1 MSSLRT
7 LALAVC
13 CVVLIAPP
21 APARQAQARGESIA
35 GLLRDGDAAGAL
47 KRIDEAL
54 ARSPGDARLWTLR
67 GLALAALKRSDD
79 SLAAYRKALS
89 VDPGY
94 LPALQGAAQIE
105 YRSRQAGARQTLERI
120 IAIDRDNAVAHA
132 MLGALAYERQ
142 DCAAALQHFTRAGDV
157 VAQDPQALWQAGHC
171 LFGAGR
177 PAEAAEKFQR
187 IVDSGAIDAAGADS
201 LRFNLALALHT
212 AGGHDRAVTVLEPLA
227 ARERPDPEVL
237 SLLAD
242 AYAAG
247 QRIEPAVQTLRRAT
261 ILYPRNEQFYVS
273 LGALCLELDSFELG
287 FEIVEVG
294 LQNVPR
300 SARLHALRGVLH
312 AQRGNFDQAQADFER
327 VAEIEPHQP
336 AAVAGL
342 SMTLQ
347 QTGKVEQSI
356 GLLREQ
362 VRARPD
368 DPIANL
374 TLAQALL
381 AGGGDEAAVS
391 EAREALSRAIAAAPR
406 LAAARTE
413 LGKLLLK
420 AGEMEKAIEQLE
432 RAIEIDPAD
441 RTATY
446 QLLVALRRA
455 GRPADAQKLVD
466 RVRELLDE
474 EKTAEVTRNRFRLMK
489 GEPDGARQ
497 P

>member
-1 MSSLRT
+1 MSCLRNIALVICW
-7 LALAVC
+7 LAAC
-13 CVVLIAPP
+13 APS
-21 APARQAQARGESIA
+21 AAAQQAQTKGESIA
-35 GLLRDGDAAGAL
+35 GLLRAGDAAGAL
-47 KRIDEAL
+47 TRIDEAL
-54 ARSPGDARLWTLR
+54 TRAPGDARLWTLR
-67 GLALAALKRSDD
+67 GLALGALKRSDE
-79 SLAAYRKALS
+79 SLAAYRKALTI
-89 VDPGY
+89 DPTY

-105 YRSRQAGARQTLERI
+105 YRSREAGARQTLERI
-120 IAIDRDNAVAHA
+120 VAIDGDNAVAHA

-142 DCAAALQHFTRAGDV
+142 DCTAALQHFTRAGAV
-157 VAQDPQALWQAGHC
+157 VEQDPQALWQAGHC
-171 LFGAGR
+171 LFAAGR
-177 PAEAAEKFQR
+177 PAEAAATFER
-187 IVDSGAIDAAGADS
+187 LLEAGAIEPAQAD
-201 LRFNLALALHT
+201 LARFNLALSLHS
-212 AGGHDRAVTVLEPLA
+212 AGRHARAATLLEPLA
-227 ARERPDPEVL
+227 RRDRPDPEVL

-242 AYAAG
+242 AYAAE
-247 QRIEPAVQTLRRAT
+247 QRIEPAVETLRRAT
-261 ILYPRNEQFYVS
+261 TIYPHNEQFYVS
-273 LGALCLELDSFELG
+273 LGALCLEHDSFDLG
-287 FEIVEVG
+287 LEIVEVG

-312 AQRGNFDQAQADFER
+312 AQRGSFEQAQDDFER
-327 VAEIEPHQP
+327 VSEIEPHQP

-381 AGGGDEAAVS
+381 AAGRDAAATA
-391 EAREALSRAIAAAPR
+391 EAREALGRAIAAAPR

-420 AGEMEKAIEQLE
+420 AGETAEAIEQLE
-432 RAIEIDPAD
+432 RAIELDPSD

-446 QLLVALRRA
+446 QLLVALRQT
-455 GRPADAQKLVD
+455 GRQADAQKLVG

-474 EKTAEVTRNRFRLMK
+474 EKAAELTRNRFRLMK